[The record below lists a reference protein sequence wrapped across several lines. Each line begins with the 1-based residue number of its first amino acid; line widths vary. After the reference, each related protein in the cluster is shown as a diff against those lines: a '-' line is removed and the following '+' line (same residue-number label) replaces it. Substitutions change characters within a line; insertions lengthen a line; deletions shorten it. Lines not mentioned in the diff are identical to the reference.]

1 MFFYRGREGVR
12 ERKREVKTDKQR
24 NERNGRKVKQTN
36 VRFAILHSRNGS
48 RDEKQHSRE
57 DERH

>member
-1 MFFYRGREGVR
+1 MR

-48 RDEKQHSRE
+48 RDEKQYSRE